1 MENIEVLNIKTSK
14 ENFFYEYL
22 LLKKPV
28 LEMVLSKINNGKKIK
43 LSPKILKVFSILLY
57 YNNLYKDL
65 PDNDKW
71 AKVFSDEAK
80 EIIMHA
86 LQINQLH
93 LNTYLS
99 ILRNIKILER
109 RSINRLFI
117 IYPNKSYSLTFEFN
131 LNGNEK

>member
-1 MENIEVLNIKTSK
+1 MENEVLNIKTNK

-28 LEMVLSKINNGKKIK
+28 LEIVLSKINNGKKIK

-65 PDNDKW
+65 PDSEKW
-71 AKVFSDEAK
+71 KQVFSEESK
-80 EIIMHA
+80 NIIMNA
-86 LQINQLH
+86 LKINIMH

-99 ILRNIKILER
+99 ILRNIKILDGK
-109 RSINRLFI
+109 SINQAFI
-117 IYPNKSYSLTFEFN
+117 IYPEKSYSLTFEFN
-131 LNGNEK
+131 LNGHEK

>member
-1 MENIEVLNIKTSK
+1 MENEVLNIKTNK

-65 PDNDKW
+65 PDSEKW
-71 AKVFSDEAK
+71 KQVFSEESK
-80 EIIMHA
+80 NIIMNA
-86 LQINQLH
+86 LKINIMH

-99 ILRNIKILER
+99 ILRNIKILDGK
-109 RSINRLFI
+109 SINQAFI
-117 IYPNKSYSLTFEFN
+117 IYPEKSYSLTFEFN
-131 LNGNEK
+131 LNGHEK

>member
-1 MENIEVLNIKTSK
+1 MENEVLNIKTNK

-28 LEMVLSKINNGKKIK
+28 LEIVLSKINNGKKIK

-65 PDNDKW
+65 PDSEKW
-71 AKVFSDEAK
+71 KQVFSK
-80 EIIMHA
+80 ESKNIIMNA
-86 LQINQLH
+86 LKINIMH

-99 ILRNIKILER
+99 ILRNIKILDGK
-109 RSINRLFI
+109 SINQAFI
-117 IYPNKSYSLTFEFN
+117 IYPEKSYSLTFEFN
-131 LNGNEK
+131 LNGHEK